1 MHTVSGNPPCVQETV
16 ALPGVAG
23 GLCGISALLGSSET
37 EALKAGI
44 VRTDWVSSLV
54 HDDTPGSVVP
64 LSREVKKDYSFP
76 NTLAFPQ

>member
-1 MHTVSGNPPCVQETV
+1 MASLPSGA
-16 ALPGVAG
+16 ALKR
-23 GLCGISALLGSSET
+23 
-37 EALKAGI
+37 ALKAGI

-54 HDDTPGSVVP
+54 HGDTPGSVVP